1 MFNKKSLWINLLI
14 PIILY
19 LIGLGV
25 AIGFSLNVDYTAIS
39 DASREYEIYM
49 NIVKTG
55 DWHPI
60 VGYPLSSCVTILCIP
75 AFIQGLL
82 HSDPLLT
89 YSITHIVMVSFLP
102 VVVYFLAKN
111 YVNWKYSLISVGLLL
126 AHPYSWQE
134 PKMARTGIAVM
145 FFTLLVLVMFSNK
158 LSVKFKIP
166 LLLVCVVGI
175 VTSSYAITYAT
186 MFILGVSW
194 LIIGLLYVVKRV
206 RFDHKMALTVALCFM
221 ILASAV
227 WLGLVARTPW
237 QYAKSFVE
245 NSLKVEQFD
254 HYSQVITTDGNIEN
268 QPSIGDVDIAKG
280 FLDVSNR
287 EWAVQAAFGR
297 TLPSANT
304 PQKIEFVFSWLVV
317 LTLTYGMFVAV
328 KQKMFKPE
336 YLVIA
341 CVSYFTILLTIATP
355 YLSIY
360 YSAVRVYFQV
370 LVIIGI
376 CFIVGGMDLSKRL
389 KLKSAV
395 IPLFVLIP
403 YALCT
408 SGLMHYFFGISRW
421 Q

>member
-1 MFNKKSLWINLLI
+1 MNKKLLWINLLI

-25 AIGFSLNVDYTAIS
+25 AIGFSLNVDYTSIS

-49 NIVKTG
+49 NIIKTG
-55 DWHPI
+55 NWHPM

-75 AFIQGLL
+75 AFIQRLL
-82 HSDPLLT
+82 HTDPLLT
-89 YSITHIVMVSFLP
+89 YKIVHIVMVSFLP
-102 VVVYFLAKN
+102 IVAYFLAKN
-111 YVNWKYSLISVGLLL
+111 YVSWKYSLISVGLLM

-134 PKMARTGIAVM
+134 PKVARTSIAVI

-166 LLLVCVVGI
+166 LLLVCSMGI

-186 MFILGVSW
+186 MFILSVSW
-194 LIIGLLYVVKRV
+194 LIIMLLYVVKKV
-206 RFDHKMALTVALCFM
+206 KFDHKLALTIALYSM
-221 ILASAV
+221 ILTSAV
-227 WLGLVARTPW
+227 WLGLVAKTPW
-237 QYAKSFVE
+237 AEAKSFAE
-245 NSLKVEQFD
+245 NSLEIEQFD
-254 HYSQVITTDGNIEN
+254 QHSQVITLDDSIEK
-268 QPSIGDVDIAKG
+268 QPSSKDSNVVNG

-297 TLPSANT
+297 TLPYANT
-304 PQKIEFVFSWLVV
+304 PQKIEFVFSWMVV

-328 KQKMFKPE
+328 KRKMFKPE
-336 YLVIA
+336 YLVLA
-341 CVSYFTILLTIATP
+341 CVSYLTILLTIVIP

-370 LVIIGI
+370 LVVIGI
-376 CFIVGGMDLSKRL
+376 CFVVGGMDLSKRL

-395 IPLFVLIP
+395 IPLFVLIF
-403 YALCT
+403 YSLCT
-408 SGLMHYFFGISRW
+408 SGILHQFFGISRW
-421 Q
+421 SQ